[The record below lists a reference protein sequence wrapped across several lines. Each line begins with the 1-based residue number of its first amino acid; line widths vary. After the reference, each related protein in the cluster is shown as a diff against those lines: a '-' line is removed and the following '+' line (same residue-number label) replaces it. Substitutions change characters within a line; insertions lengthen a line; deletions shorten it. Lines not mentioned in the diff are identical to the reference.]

1 MDDELAETKRRI
13 SQKYLG
19 KAGIFGVGLRGQT
32 IAVYRNAAAGDPSAV
47 IADLEK
53 EGSPFKIEVLEG
65 ESATIQGAVGAG
77 KDR

>member
-1 MDDELAETKRRI
+1 MDTELAEAKRRI

-32 IAVYRNAAAGDPSAV
+32 IAVYRKAGAGDPSAV

-53 EGSPFKIEVLEG
+53 EVSPFKIEVFEG
-65 ESATIQGAVGAG
+65 DAATIQERLGP
-77 KDR
+77 

>member
-1 MDDELAETKRRI
+1 MDNELVEAKRRI

-32 IAVYRNAAAGDPSAV
+32 IAVYRKSGAGDPDAV

-53 EGSPFKIEVLEG
+53 EVSPFKIEVLEG
-65 ESATIQGAVGAG
+65 NVATVGAVGAG